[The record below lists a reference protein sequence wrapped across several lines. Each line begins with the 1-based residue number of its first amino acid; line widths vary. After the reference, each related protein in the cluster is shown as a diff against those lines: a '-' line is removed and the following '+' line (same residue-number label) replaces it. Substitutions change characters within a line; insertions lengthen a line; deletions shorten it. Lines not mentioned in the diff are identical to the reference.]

1 MGTLPGHPN
10 DTDTEAGRMESNR
23 RVEPGADA
31 AGLRGR
37 PGLVEGIDEACS
49 RIEALDSDI
58 RALLPEADRRSRLL
72 EEAGRLPV
80 EAGAGM
86 PLFGMLVAVKD
97 IIHVDGFET
106 RAGSQ
111 LPAEVL
117 AGPEAGCIE
126 ALRRAGALVLG
137 KSVTTEFACFKPAA
151 TRNPVNLDHTPGGS
165 SSGSAAAV
173 AAGYCP
179 LALGSQTI
187 GSIVRPAA
195 FCGIAG
201 FKPGYGRID
210 MSGFIH
216 CSPSVDTIGTFTRD
230 VAAAARAA
238 SVLCGQWRTGVSAP
252 GRPVL
257 GVPEGPYLEQTE
269 PAAREDFENQLD
281 LLRSEGYQVLEVP
294 ALADIEEID
303 YRHRQMM
310 AAEMARVHEPWF
322 DEHAGLY
329 DEGTAALVEQGRS
342 VPRAA
347 LEDARRGRGG
357 LRQELEALMAAEGVD
372 LWACPAATG
381 PAPKGLATT
390 GDPSMN
396 LPWTHAGMP
405 VLGLPAGESSDSGMP
420 LGIQFI
426 APMGRDEELLAWGAV
441 LERDLAFE

>member
-1 MGTLPGHPN
+1 MGY
-10 DTDTEAGRMESNR
+10 SNG
-23 RVEPGADA
+23 RVEPGADT

-37 PGLVEGIDEACS
+37 PGLVEEIDEACR

-72 EEAGRLPV
+72 EEAGRLQT
-80 EAGAGM
+80 EAAADL

-97 IIHVDGFET
+97 IIHVDGFGT

-117 AGPEAGCIE
+117 AGPEGGCIR
-126 ALRRAGALVLG
+126 ALRAAGALVLG
-137 KSVTTEFACFKPAA
+137 KAVTTEFACFKPAA
-151 TRNPVNLDHTPGGS
+151 TRNPRNLRHSPGGS

-195 FCGIAG
+195 FCGITG

-210 MSGFIH
+210 ISGFIH

-230 VAAAARAA
+230 VATAVRVAP
-238 SVLCGQWRTGVSAP
+238 VLCGGWRAAVSAP

-257 GVPEGPYLEQTE
+257 GVPEGPYLDQTE
-269 PAAREDFENQLD
+269 PAARADFDNQLEA
-281 LLRSEGYQVLEVP
+281 LRSAGYEVVEAP
-294 ALADIEEID
+294 AFADIEEID

-310 AAEMARVHEPWF
+310 VAEMARVHEPWF
-322 DEHAGLY
+322 DEYAGLY
-329 DEGTAALVEQGRS
+329 DEGTAALVGQGRGVS
-342 VPRAA
+342 RAA
-347 LEDARRGRGG
+347 LETARRGRGE
-357 LRQELEALMAAEGVD
+357 LRQELEALMVAEGLD

-405 VLGLPAGESSDSGMP
+405 VLGLPAGRSSVSGMP
-420 LGIQFI
+420 LAIQFI
-426 APMGRDEELLAWGAV
+426 APVGGDEELLAWGAQ
-441 LERDLAFE
+441 LESDLGFDS

>member
-1 MGTLPGHPN
+1 MEYPN
-10 DTDTEAGRMESNR
+10 GAA
-23 RVEPGADA
+23 EPGADTA
-31 AGLRGR
+31 DFHGR
-37 PGLVEGIDEACS
+37 PGLVEEIDEACR

-58 RALLPEADRRSRLL
+58 RALLPEGDRRSRLL
-72 EEAGRLPV
+72 KEADRLPAEAG
-80 EAGAGM
+80 GT

-111 LPAEVL
+111 LPPEVL
-117 AGPEAGCIE
+117 AGPEAGCIR

-151 TRNPVNLDHTPGGS
+151 TRNPRNLDHTPGGS

-187 GSIVRPAA
+187 GSITRPAA
-195 FCGIAG
+195 FCGVAG
-201 FKPGYGRID
+201 FKPSYGRID

-230 VAAAARAA
+230 AAAAGRAA
-238 SVLCGQWRTGVSAP
+238 AVLCGEWRAGVSAP

-257 GVPEGPYLEQTE
+257 GVPAGPYLDQAE
-269 PAAREDFENQLD
+269 PAALEDFENQLE
-281 LLRSEGYQVLEVP
+281 LLRGAGYEAVE
-294 ALADIEEID
+294 AAAFADIEEID

-329 DEGTAALVEQGRS
+329 DEGTAALVEQGRG

-347 LEDARRGRGG
+347 LEEARRGRGE
-357 LRQELEALMAAEGVD
+357 LRQELEALMAAEGID

-381 PAPKGLATT
+381 PGPEGT
-390 GDPSMN
+390 GDHRGPEHEPALDPRRN
-396 LPWTHAGMP
+396 AG
-405 VLGLPAGESSDSGMP
+405 AGAARGRIFGFGNAPGDSVHRSHGP
-420 LGIQFI
+420 RRG
-426 APMGRDEELLAWGAV
+426 AARMGGG
-441 LERDLAFE
+441 LERGLTAS

>member
-1 MGTLPGHPN
+1 MGY
-10 DTDTEAGRMESNR
+10 SNG
-23 RVEPGADA
+23 RVEPGADT

-37 PGLVEGIDEACS
+37 PGLVEVIDDACR

-72 EEAGRLPV
+72 DEGGRLQA

-117 AGPEAGCIE
+117 AGPEAGCIR
-126 ALRRAGALVLG
+126 ALRSAGALVLG
-137 KSVTTEFACFKPAA
+137 KSVTTEFACFKPAV
-151 TRNPVNLDHTPGGS
+151 TRNPRNLRHSPGGS

-187 GSIVRPAA
+187 GSIIRPAA
-195 FCGIAG
+195 FCGIVG

-210 MSGFIH
+210 ISGFIH

-230 VAAAARAA
+230 AATAAQVA
-238 SVLCGQWRTGVSAP
+238 SVLCGEWRAGVSVP
-252 GRPVL
+252 GKPVL
-257 GVPEGPYLEQTE
+257 GIPEGPYLEQTE
-269 PAAREDFENQLD
+269 PPAREDFGNQLEA
-281 LLRSEGYQVLEVP
+281 LRSAGYQVAEVP
-294 ALADIEEID
+294 AFAHIEEID

-310 AAEMARVHEPWF
+310 VAEMAQVHEPWF
-322 DEHAGLY
+322 DEHAGLF
-329 DEGTAALVEQGRS
+329 DEGTAALVEQGRG

-347 LEDARRGRGG
+347 LEEARRGRGE
-357 LRQELEALMAAEGVD
+357 LRQELEALMAAEGID
-372 LWACPAATG
+372 LWACPSATG
-381 PAPKGLATT
+381 PAPKGLAST

-405 VLGLPAGESSDSGMP
+405 VLGLPAGESSASGMP

-426 APMGRDEELLAWGAV
+426 APVGGDEELLAWGAG
-441 LERDLAFE
+441 LERGLTAS

>member
-1 MGTLPGHPN
+1 MGYSN
-10 DTDTEAGRMESNR
+10 GR
-23 RVEPGADA
+23 VGPGADT
-31 AGLRGR
+31 AGLRGG

-49 RIEALDSDI
+49 RMEALDSDI

-72 EEAGRLPV
+72 EEAGRLPA
-80 EAGAGM
+80 EAAAGM

-151 TRNPVNLDHTPGGS
+151 TRNPLNLGHTPGGS

-201 FKPGYGRID
+201 FKPGYGRIEI
-210 MSGFIH
+210 SGFIH

-230 VAAAARAA
+230 VATAARAA
-238 SVLCGQWRTGVSAP
+238 SVLCGEWRTGVSAA

-257 GVPEGPYLEQTE
+257 GIPEGPYLDQIRAGCPGGFRQQAGA
-269 PAAREDFENQLD
+269 PAGYRVRSRGGADLRRHRGDRLPPPADDGHRDCPGPRALVRRVRRPLRRGHRRPGRAGPGRAAGGARE
-281 LLRSEGYQVLEVP
+281 GP
-294 ALADIEEID
+294 P
-303 YRHRQMM
+303 RQRG
-310 AAEMARVHEPWF
+310 AAERARGP
-322 DEHAGLY
+322 DG
-329 DEGTAALVEQGRS
+329 
-342 VPRAA
+342 
-347 LEDARRGRGG
+347 RGRD
-357 LRQELEALMAAEGVD
+357 R
-372 LWACPAATG
+372 
-381 PAPKGLATT
+381 
-390 GDPSMN
+390 
-396 LPWTHAGMP
+396 
-405 VLGLPAGESSDSGMP
+405 P
-420 LGIQFI
+420 LGMSGGHRSGPDG
-426 APMGRDEELLAWGAV
+426 AGRPPATRA
-441 LERDLAFE
+441 

>member
-1 MGTLPGHPN
+1 MGY
-10 DTDTEAGRMESNR
+10 SNG
-23 RVEPGADA
+23 RVEPGTDRASLGGMP
-31 AGLRGR
+31 GLR
-37 PGLVEGIDEACS
+37 EEIDEACR

-72 EEAGRLPV
+72 EEAGRLPA
-80 EAGAGM
+80 EPAAGM

-97 IIHVDGFET
+97 IIHVDGFGT

-117 AGPEAGCIE
+117 AGPEAGCIR
-126 ALRRAGALVLG
+126 ALRAAGALVLG
-137 KSVTTEFACFKPAA
+137 KAVTTEFACFKPAA
-151 TRNPVNLDHTPGGS
+151 TRNPHHLGHSPGGS

-173 AAGYCP
+173 AAGYCR

-195 FCGIAG
+195 FCGITG
-201 FKPGYGRID
+201 FKPTYGRID
-210 MSGFIH
+210 ISGFIH

-230 VAAAARAA
+230 VATAGRAA
-238 SVLCGQWRTGVSAP
+238 SVLCGEWRAAVSAP

-257 GVPEGPYLEQTE
+257 GVPEGPYLDQTE
-269 PAAREDFENQLD
+269 PAAREDFENQLEV
-281 LLRSEGYQVLEVP
+281 LRSAGYEVVEAP
-294 ALADIEEID
+294 AFEDIEEID

-310 AAEMARVHEPWF
+310 VAEMARVHEPWF

-329 DEGTAALVEQGRS
+329 DEGTAALVEQGRGVS
-342 VPRAA
+342 RAA
-347 LEDARRGRGG
+347 VEAARRGRGE
-357 LRQELEALMAAEGVD
+357 LRQELEALMVAEGLD

-405 VLGLPAGESSDSGMP
+405 VLGLPAGESSASGMP

-426 APMGRDEELLAWGAV
+426 APVGGDEELLAWGAG
-441 LERDLAFE
+441 LERDLALESEG

>member
-1 MGTLPGHPN
+1 M
-10 DTDTEAGRMESNR
+10 
-23 RVEPGADA
+23 
-31 AGLRGR
+31 
-37 PGLVEGIDEACS
+37 
-49 RIEALDSDI
+49 
-58 RALLPEADRRSRLL
+58 
-72 EEAGRLPV
+72 
-80 EAGAGM
+80 
-86 PLFGMLVAVKD
+86 
-97 IIHVDGFET
+97 
-106 RAGSQ
+106 
-111 LPAEVL
+111 
-117 AGPEAGCIE
+117 
-126 ALRRAGALVLG
+126 LG

-151 TRNPVNLDHTPGGS
+151 TRNPLNLGHTPGGS

-230 VAAAARAA
+230 VATAARAA
-238 SVLCGQWRTGVSAP
+238 SVLCGEWRTGVSAP

-257 GVPEGPYLEQTE
+257 GIPEGPCLDQTE
-269 PAAREDFENQLD
+269 PAAREDFENQLE
-281 LLRSEGYQVLEVP
+281 LLRSAGYEVAGVP

-426 APMGRDEELLAWGAV
+426 APMGRDEELLAWGAG
-441 LERDLAFE
+441 LERDLAAD

>member
-1 MGTLPGHPN
+1 MEYPN
-10 DTDTEAGRMESNR
+10 GAA
-23 RVEPGADA
+23 EPGADT
-31 AGLRGR
+31 AGFHGR
-37 PGLVEGIDEACS
+37 PGLVEGMDEACR

-58 RALLPEADRRSRLL
+58 RALLPEGDRRSRLL
-72 EEAGRLPV
+72 KEADRLPA
-80 EAGAGM
+80 EAGAGT

-111 LPAEVL
+111 LPPQVL
-117 AGPEAGCIE
+117 AGPEAGCIR

-151 TRNPVNLDHTPGGS
+151 TRNPRNLDHTPGGS

-187 GSIVRPAA
+187 GSITRPAA

-230 VAAAARAA
+230 ADTAGRAAA
-238 SVLCGQWRTGVSAP
+238 VLCGEWRAGVSAP

-257 GVPEGPYLEQTE
+257 GVPAGPYLDQTE
-269 PAAREDFENQLD
+269 PAAREDFENQLE
-281 LLRSEGYQVLEVP
+281 LLRGEGYEAVE
-294 ALADIEEID
+294 AAAFADIEEID

-329 DEGTAALVEQGRS
+329 DEGTAALVEQGRG
-342 VPRAA
+342 VPSAA
-347 LEDARRGRGG
+347 LEEARRGRGE
-357 LRQELEALMAAEGVD
+357 LRQELEALMSAEKID

-405 VLGLPAGESSDSGMP
+405 VLGLPAGESSASGMP

-426 APMGRDEELLAWGAV
+426 APMGRDEELLAWGAD
-441 LERDLAFE
+441 LERDLTAS